1 MLRYLKI
8 GQKGRDIVHI
18 TIKGNCCVQISER
31 IKHRGEKQLLENGFN
46 NTPNFYNIRSMSY
59 GYCDDF

>member
-8 GQKGRDIVHI
+8 GKRGRDIVHI
-18 TIKGNCCVQISER
+18 TIKGNCCVQISQM